1 MNRNGIKTDDNN
13 STHQEPKTIFNAIL
27 NMTLSRSGMDL
38 GDFTFRRNN
47 NAGDLCVQCQS
58 HAKINSKGEILNDHT
73 FQGCQTSSCP
83 GYLGKNEK
91 NLSNSQN

>member
-1 MNRNGIKTDDNN
+1 
-13 STHQEPKTIFNAIL
+13 
-27 NMTLSRSGMDL
+27 MTLSRSGMDL

-83 GYLGKNEK
+83 GYLGKREK
-91 NLSNSQN
+91 KPSNSQN